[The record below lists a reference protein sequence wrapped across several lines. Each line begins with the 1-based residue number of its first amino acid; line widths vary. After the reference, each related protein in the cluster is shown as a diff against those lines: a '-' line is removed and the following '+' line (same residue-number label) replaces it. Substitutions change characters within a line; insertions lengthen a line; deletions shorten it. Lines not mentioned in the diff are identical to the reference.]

1 MSFIRCTNSNEAT
14 SNGFTYCRCTF
25 WFAFRSWDRN
35 YWHNCSYLFA
45 LRSKRKTPWS
55 ALMAPLFPS
64 DPFGFCSS
72 FRIEI
77 SALLEAQATKWFDS
91 FCAWSICANHSV
103 LDQFQPHD
111 PHLSVCVCVQQ
122 VSYFSFSSQILLL
135 FCCLHLFFGKWL
147 KCGEH
152 AVFLCVPGVHKM
164 RLRVQK
170 VDVFIFVALD

>member
-14 SNGFTYCRCTF
+14 SNGFTYCRCTC

-122 VSYFSFSSQILLL
+122 VSYFSFSSQICYCCSAACIFSLENGWNAVSMLCFCVFLECIKWDSEFRRWTCLYLLL
-135 FCCLHLFFGKWL
+135 
-147 KCGEH
+147 
-152 AVFLCVPGVHKM
+152 
-164 RLRVQK
+164 
-170 VDVFIFVALD
+170 